1 MRAHFQARQQPSP
14 KGRGE
19 GATSTGMNRKQ
30 RAPVLSDD
38 ELTAMLSAERSD
50 ALAAVQASKLSE
62 ERERALEYY
71 VGDVTMD
78 IPDVDGRS
86 RAVSMDVIPATPC
99 ARGASHS

>member
-1 MRAHFQARQQPSP
+1 
-14 KGRGE
+14 
-19 GATSTGMNRKQ
+19 MNRKQ